1 MSRQYLL
8 QRTPL
13 ADTLTRG
20 EPVWE
25 TVTRRVSERAL
36 RRLFWQTVNQPMHD
50 TLYIYRMYNGDTNEV
65 IT

>member
-1 MSRQYLL
+1 MSRQFLL

-13 ADTLTRG
+13 ADTLKRD

-25 TVTRRVSERAL
+25 TTNRRLTEKAL
-36 RRLFWQTVNQPMHD
+36 RKLFWLRVNQPMHD